1 MIRAIFFDYGG
12 TLDADGIPW
21 KQQFQTIYES
31 IGLEFSQEKFDRA
44 FYDADDS
51 LTAQDLKQAS
61 FLETI
66 SEQAKRVLINLNSF
80 EVELHKKIVQSF
92 DRHTQNQINKNRK
105 ILETFKQKYKL
116 GIISNFYGNLEQFI
130 KDLGLSHLFDV
141 LADSNR
147 VGCLKPDIKIF
158 QYAINFIKIKPN
170 ECVMIGDSQAR
181 DMLGAKQIGMHH
193 IWLVPPH
200 RLSSSTPC
208 CPSDMIISSL
218 SEAVPIVEHL
228 S

>member
-1 MIRAIFFDYGG
+1 MIRAVFFDYGG

-31 IGLEFSQEKFDRA
+31 IRLKFSQEKFDKA

-51 LTAQDLKQAS
+51 LTAQDLKQES

-66 SEQAKRVLINLNSF
+66 SEQVKRVLINLNSF
-80 EVELHKKIVQSF
+80 DVELHKKIVQSF
-92 DRHTQNQINKNRK
+92 YDQTQNQINKNRK
-105 ILETFKQKYKL
+105 ILETFKQNYQL

-130 KDLGLSHLFDV
+130 KDLGLYSLFDV

-158 QYAINFIKIKPN
+158 QYAMKCLKAKPK

-193 IWLVPPH
+193 IWLVPQH

-208 CPSDMIISSL
+208 CSKDTIISSL
-218 SEAVPIVEHL
+218 SDAVSIVKHL
-228 S
+228 N